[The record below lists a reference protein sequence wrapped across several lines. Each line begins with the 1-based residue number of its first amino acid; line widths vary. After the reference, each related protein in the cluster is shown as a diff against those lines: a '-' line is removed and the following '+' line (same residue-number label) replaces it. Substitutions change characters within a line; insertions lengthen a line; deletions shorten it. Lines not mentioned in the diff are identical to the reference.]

1 MLMRFDPFRELDRFA
16 DQMTRAA
23 AQTPR
28 SFPMDAVRRGE
39 HFLVH
44 LDLPGVEP
52 SSINLTVERNALT
65 VEAERRFD
73 RGEGDE
79 VLVAERPQGRFTRQ
93 LMLSDQLDS
102 EKIEANYNAGV
113 LTLTIPV
120 AETAKPRRVEVTAGG
135 GDGPVIERE
144 ARDANGA
151 TADDQSRLVNA

>member
-23 AQTPR
+23 AQAPR
-28 SFPMDAVRRGE
+28 SFPMDAVRRGDQ
-39 HFLVH
+39 FLVH

-52 SSINLTVERNALT
+52 SSIDLTVERNALT

-73 RGEGDE
+73 R
-79 VLVAERPQGRFTRQ
+79 AEFTRQ

-120 AETAKPRRVEVTAGG
+120 AETAKPRRVEVTGSG
-135 GDGPVIERE
+135 GDGPVIERD

-151 TADDQSRLVNA
+151 TADDRSRLVNA